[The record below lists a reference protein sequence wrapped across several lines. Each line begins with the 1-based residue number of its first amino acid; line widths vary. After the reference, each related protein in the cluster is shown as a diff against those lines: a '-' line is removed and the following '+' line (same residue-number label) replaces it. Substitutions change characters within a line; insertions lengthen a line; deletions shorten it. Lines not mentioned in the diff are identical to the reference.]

1 MQQTPAA
8 VREAAVREGEGRTLS
23 SPQPSRKKRGFRRK
37 EEICGTAFAAI
48 PLLGFLLFSAVPVCI
63 AIVTMFCDMN
73 GMNIATLRWNSFAN
87 FGKAFT
93 DLSFWKSFLVS
104 LEMTLSHIV
113 GLVISI
119 VIAAVLSQK
128 IKGGKLFTIFFF
140 IPYVCFIAAVL
151 SQKIK
156 GGKLFT
162 IFFFIP
168 YVCSSA
174 AISIMWVQIFKPTGG
189 LINSVLTSL
198 GVADPPDWFRDS
210 RWFPWMLVIT
220 IAWKA
225 PGYGIL
231 MVQAA
236 LANVNPALYE
246 AAKLDGASRFRQFM
260 SITFPAISP
269 TLYFLLSMGLLNGLQ
284 TFDIAQ
290 IFAQK
295 TSGYVTGAAG
305 PGDAGLTTVFHI
317 YNTMN
322 NPGAG
327 GMPVASILSLLLF
340 AAITLVL
347 ALNKKLSRLWVSY
360 DY

>member
-119 VIAAVLSQK
+119 V
-128 IKGGKLFTIFFF
+128 
-140 IPYVCFIAAVL
+140 IAAVL

-347 ALNKKLSRLWVSY
+347 ALNKKLSKLWVSY

>member
-1 MQQTPAA
+1 MQQTPVA
-8 VREAAVREGEGRTLS
+8 VREAAVREGEGCTLS
-23 SPQPSRKKRGFRRK
+23 APQPSRKKRGFRRK

-119 VIAAVLSQK
+119 V
-128 IKGGKLFTIFFF
+128 
-140 IPYVCFIAAVL
+140 IAAVL

-347 ALNKKLSRLWVSY
+347 ALNKKLSKLWVSY

>member
-1 MQQTPAA
+1 
-8 VREAAVREGEGRTLS
+8 
-23 SPQPSRKKRGFRRK
+23 
-37 EEICGTAFAAI
+37 
-48 PLLGFLLFSAVPVCI
+48 
-63 AIVTMFCDMN
+63 MFCDMN

-119 VIAAVLSQK
+119 V
-128 IKGGKLFTIFFF
+128 
-140 IPYVCFIAAVL
+140 IAAVL

-340 AAITLVL
+340 VAITLVL
-347 ALNKKLSRLWVSY
+347 ALNKRISKLWVSY

>member
-1 MQQTPAA
+1 MQQTPAV

-140 IPYVCFIAAVL
+140 IPYVC
-151 SQKIK
+151 
-156 GGKLFT
+156 
-162 IFFFIP
+162 
-168 YVCSSA
+168 SSA

-189 LINSVLTSL
+189 LINSILTSL

-347 ALNKKLSRLWVSY
+347 ALNKKLSKLWVSY

>member
-1 MQQTPAA
+1 MQRSPT
-8 VREAAVREGEGRTLS
+8 VTGEAALREGEERTLS
-23 SPQPSRKKRGFRRK
+23 SPQPSRKKRRSVRK
-37 EEICGTAFAAI
+37 EEVCGTVFAAI

-63 AIVTMFCDMN
+63 AVVTMFCDMN
-73 GMNIATLRWNSFAN
+73 GMNIATLHWNSFAN
-87 FGKAFT
+87 FTKAFT
-93 DLSFWKSFLVS
+93 DLPFWKSFLVS

-119 VIAAVLSQK
+119 I
-128 IKGGKLFTIFFF
+128 
-140 IPYVCFIAAVL
+140 IAAVL

-189 LINSVLTSL
+189 LINSVLSSL

-347 ALNKKLSRLWVSY
+347 ALNKKLSKLWVSY

>member
-1 MQQTPAA
+1 MQRSPT
-8 VREAAVREGEGRTLS
+8 VTGEAALREGEERTLS

-119 VIAAVLSQK
+119 V
-128 IKGGKLFTIFFF
+128 
-140 IPYVCFIAAVL
+140 IAAVL

-347 ALNKKLSRLWVSY
+347 ALNKKLSKLWVSY

>member
-1 MQQTPAA
+1 MQQTPVA

-140 IPYVCFIAAVL
+140 IPYVC
-151 SQKIK
+151 
-156 GGKLFT
+156 
-162 IFFFIP
+162 
-168 YVCSSA
+168 SSA

-246 AAKLDGASRFRQFM
+246 AAKLDGASRFR
-260 SITFPAISP
+260 
-269 TLYFLLSMGLLNGLQ
+269 
-284 TFDIAQ
+284 
-290 IFAQK
+290 
-295 TSGYVTGAAG
+295 
-305 PGDAGLTTVFHI
+305 
-317 YNTMN
+317 
-322 NPGAG
+322 
-327 GMPVASILSLLLF
+327 
-340 AAITLVL
+340 
-347 ALNKKLSRLWVSY
+347 
-360 DY
+360 

>member
-8 VREAAVREGEGRTLS
+8 VREAAVREGEGCTLS

-119 VIAAVLSQK
+119 V
-128 IKGGKLFTIFFF
+128 
-140 IPYVCFIAAVL
+140 IAAVL

>member
-1 MQQTPAA
+1 MENSPA
-8 VREAAVREGEGRTLS
+8 VTRDDVIREGKESIRS
-23 SPQPSRKKRGFRRK
+23 SPRPSRKNRGFRWK
-37 EEICGTAFAAI
+37 EEVCGTAFAAI

-63 AIVTMFCDMN
+63 AVVTMFCDMN
-73 GMNIATLRWNSFAN
+73 GMNIATISWNSFAN

-119 VIAAVLSQK
+119 I
-128 IKGGKLFTIFFF
+128 
-140 IPYVCFIAAVL
+140 IAAVL

-189 LINSVLTSL
+189 LINSVLSLL
-198 GVADPPDWFRDS
+198 GVANPPDWFRDS

-327 GMPVASILSLLLF
+327 GMPVASILSLILF
-340 AAITLVL
+340 LVISLVL
-347 ALNKKLSRLWVSY
+347 ALNKRISKLWVSY

>member
-1 MQQTPAA
+1 MQQTPVA

-119 VIAAVLSQK
+119 V
-128 IKGGKLFTIFFF
+128 
-140 IPYVCFIAAVL
+140 IAAVL

-347 ALNKKLSRLWVSY
+347 ALNKKLSKLWVSY

>member
-1 MQQTPAA
+1 MQQTPTATH
-8 VREAAVREGEGRTLS
+8 EAARGEGIALS
-23 SPQPSRKKRGFRRK
+23 FPQPSRKKRGFRRK
-37 EEICGTAFAAI
+37 EEICGTVFAAI
-48 PLLGFLLFSAVPVCI
+48 PLLGFALFSAVPVCI
-63 AIVTMFCDMN
+63 AVVTMFCGMN

-87 FGKAFT
+87 FGKAFA

-119 VIAAVLSQK
+119 I
-128 IKGGKLFTIFFF
+128 
-140 IPYVCFIAAVL
+140 IAAVL

-189 LINSVLTSL
+189 LINSLLSSL
-198 GVADPPDWFRDS
+198 GVAEPPDWFRDS
-210 RWFPWMLVIT
+210 KWFPWMLVIT

-340 AAITLVL
+340 VAITLVL
-347 ALNKKLSRLWVSY
+347 AINKKLSKLWVSY

>member
-87 FGKAFT
+87 FGKAFA

-119 VIAAVLSQK
+119 V
-128 IKGGKLFTIFFF
+128 
-140 IPYVCFIAAVL
+140 IAAVL

-347 ALNKKLSRLWVSY
+347 ALNKKLSKLWVSY

>member
-140 IPYVCFIAAVL
+140 IPYVC
-151 SQKIK
+151 
-156 GGKLFT
+156 
-162 IFFFIP
+162 
-168 YVCSSA
+168 SSA

-189 LINSVLTSL
+189 LINSILTSL

-347 ALNKKLSRLWVSY
+347 ALNKKLSKLWVSY